1 MPLYEM
7 VMVRTDTGA
16 EMHGVLF
23 VRADGLPEVRV
34 TEDAVEGEVHQVFR
48 PATFP
53 AVWTLR
59 APRNT
64 WPGVL
69 LTAWQE
75 IEHIRERLRLAEQET
90 EQDERDQAQQRET
103 DARIAEEVDRQR
115 GEAGA

>member
-1 MPLYEM
+1 MLSEKGSKERVIVKTPTDEM
-7 VMVRTDTGA
+7 R
-16 EMHGVLF
+16 GVLF
-23 VRADGLPEVRV
+23 VGADGLPEVRV

-53 AVWTLR
+53 TVWSLR

-75 IEHIRERLRLAEQET
+75 IEHIRQRLVVAEREAESEEENVT
-90 EQDERDQAQQRET
+90 EA
-103 DARIAEEVDRQR
+103 
-115 GEAGA
+115 